1 VGDGVDVGAEVGE
14 DACVG
19 ARVLVGIVVAVC
31 VGVAVSIGAKWV
43 VGTPL
48 GAGGLQ
54 AVVIPRTMKMVV
66 KRSRFFLVVTVIQ
79 LPIFFYPAVQSS
91 LTTRYQNQQ

>member
-1 VGDGVDVGAEVGE
+1 MGVEDGVDVGAEVGE
-14 DACVG
+14 DDCVG

-31 VGVAVSIGAKWV
+31 VWVAVSIGAKWV

-48 GAGGLQ
+48 GAGGVQ

-79 LPIFFYPAVQSS
+79 LPIFSIQQSN
-91 LTTRYQNQQ
+91 LQ